1 VTAVTL
7 ARQLSE
13 AAVAY
18 RARHDPD
25 ALLELESLAEAAAA
39 RVRRAGEGT
48 VDHIV
53 LSSILRLLVLEVP
66 RLELVLAKAG
76 WIWCV

>member
-1 VTAVTL
+1 
-7 ARQLSE
+7 
-13 AAVAY
+13 
-18 RARHDPD
+18 
-25 ALLELESLAEAAAA
+25 LLELESLAEAAAA

>member
-1 VTAVTL
+1 MTAVTL

-18 RARHDPD
+18 QARHDSD
-25 ALLELESLAEAAAA
+25 ALLTLESLVEAAAA
-39 RVRRAGEGT
+39 RVRGAGEGT

-53 LSSILRLLVLEVP
+53 LSGTLRLLVLEMP
-66 RLELVLAKAG
+66 HLDLVLTKAG